1 MGRAVRA
8 LRRRPGY
15 FEFRGQT
22 VLFHYDDEGGV
33 WKVAFIKVVKP
44 LPSPLI
50 WNQELHEK
58 VVKWAGWVAGK
69 MRFDDDTRDDLVS
82 ECLIKAHRQV
92 KAGKIRTVSGLNTL
106 CRRKGLDMV
115 RKRIRVASKE
125 TELVETSDGPVA
137 GDCYQEDMTLPKQVH
152 SQFPELVE
160 ASMVIAAGGSW
171 EEAARA
177 VGMDYDEF
185 RHWYPQEQEA
195 AAEFYGVSGT
205 SVNRGD

>member
-1 MGRAVRA
+1 MSVARLLTGPKRS
-8 LRRRPGY
+8 PQY
-15 FEFRGQT
+15 FEKRGQT
-22 VLFHYDDEGGV
+22 VLFRYEDGV
-33 WKVAFIKVVKP
+33 WIIIPFQVVKA
-44 LPSPLI
+44 LPEIPPPLI
-50 WNQELHEK
+50 WNSELHEK

-125 TELVETSDGPVA
+125 TELVETSDGPV
-137 GDCYQEDMTLPKQVH
+137 GGECYQEDMTLPKQVH

-177 VGMDYDEF
+177 VGMDYETF

-195 AAEFYGVSGT
+195 AAEFYGV
-205 SVNRGD
+205 NRGD